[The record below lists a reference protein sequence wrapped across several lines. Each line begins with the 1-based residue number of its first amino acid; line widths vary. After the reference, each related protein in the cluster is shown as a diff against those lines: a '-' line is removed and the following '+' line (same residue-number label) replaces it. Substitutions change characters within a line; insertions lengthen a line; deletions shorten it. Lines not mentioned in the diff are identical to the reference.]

1 MKIRMDFVTNSSSS
15 SFVIAINTKS
25 SIGERELNK
34 FLIRNR
40 DNIKEFCRIYG
51 IEDLGKVADDIKK
64 FINYFIYV
72 NQFGGLDIS
81 HWKIK
86 SGYCSNEDDDYG
98 SQFIYDFGNKI
109 KFTREI
115 KIKRED
121 C

>member
-51 IEDLGKVADDIKK
+51 IEDLGKVADDINVS
-64 FINYFIYV
+64 FVTLELYPTI
-72 NQFGGLDIS
+72 LSMLIS
-81 HWKIK
+81 L
-86 SGYCSNEDDDYG
+86 ED
-98 SQFIYDFGNKI
+98 
-109 KFTREI
+109 
-115 KIKRED
+115 
-121 C
+121 